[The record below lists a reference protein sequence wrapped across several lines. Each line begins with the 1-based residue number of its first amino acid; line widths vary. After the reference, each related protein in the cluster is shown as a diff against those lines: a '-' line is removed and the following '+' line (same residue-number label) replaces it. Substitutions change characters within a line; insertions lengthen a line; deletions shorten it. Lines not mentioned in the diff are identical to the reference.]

1 MKLLHLD
8 ASVLGDNSV
17 SRQLSAAVVARL
29 RGSADTG
36 LGTDEI
42 MALTRA

>member
-29 RGSADTG
+29 ASQING
-36 LGTDEI
+36 LQVD
-42 MALTRA
+42 